1 MFLLRN
7 PLTIHMTEDRGREEA
22 ALSALLE
29 ENERLKQEL
38 SSAKEESERLQKD
51 VISLYYQHRSTQ
63 MNLQLLS
70 NELLMQSQSHTPSL
84 AKSIEMVSSIMAT
97 PSVLSIHIPNS
108 EEESSGTILELDS
121 CSPSEFECEAV
132 EEDTV
137 LDDTVDVLEK
147 AVMENGSVID
157 ELKSLPLETQTV
169 VDDLRLRLNV
179 LYSSNILLTS
189 VIDSNNTYSQ
199 EMSVLY
205 DSREY
210 ELSSLR
216 EELTNTQQL
225 LSLSSSKLLEYES
238 MNSSAMQST
247 QIEAPREP
255 SREKGIIID
264 TAAGQLN
271 TACPSAI
278 KACIQSLVSRV
289 ALAESRVAFA
299 TKKNSFAIRREE
311 EEKKGDTGVQNA
323 LAANYLKEIKRLQTK
338 IKEYHDALIRK
349 KEVIQRLHENNSKL
363 RRNEQVYKKWI
374 QEVNSLMEDSIARP
388 NPLPQTIDAS

>member
-1 MFLLRN
+1 
-7 PLTIHMTEDRGREEA
+7 MTEDRGREEA

-97 PSVLSIHIPNS
+97 PSILSTHIPNS

-121 CSPSEFECEAV
+121 CSPSESECEAV

-169 VDDLRLRLNV
+169 VDDLRL
-179 LYSSNILLTS
+179 
-189 VIDSNNTYSQ
+189 
-199 EMSVLY
+199 
-205 DSREY
+205 
-210 ELSSLR
+210 
-216 EELTNTQQL
+216 
-225 LSLSSSKLLEYES
+225 
-238 MNSSAMQST
+238 
-247 QIEAPREP
+247 
-255 SREKGIIID
+255 
-264 TAAGQLN
+264 
-271 TACPSAI
+271 
-278 KACIQSLVSRV
+278 
-289 ALAESRVAFA
+289 
-299 TKKNSFAIRREE
+299 
-311 EEKKGDTGVQNA
+311 
-323 LAANYLKEIKRLQTK
+323 
-338 IKEYHDALIRK
+338 
-349 KEVIQRLHENNSKL
+349 
-363 RRNEQVYKKWI
+363 
-374 QEVNSLMEDSIARP
+374 
-388 NPLPQTIDAS
+388 